1 MERVDFSKIVLK
13 DSRGHITKS
22 IKDIDVN
29 ITSFRLVD
37 PDTPNAREY
46 LKDWTPVPDT
56 TGVFGR
62 GRAHPL
68 FVSNKKYTIR
78 IKKKFNLTDLI
89 FAKFLKTKC

>member
-13 DSRGHITKS
+13 GPRGQITKR

-37 PDTPNAREY
+37 PNTPKAQEY

-56 TGVFGR
+56 EGVFGR

-68 FVSNKKYTIR
+68 FVSNQNDKIR
-78 IKKKFNLTDLI
+78 K
-89 FAKFLKTKC
+89 

>member
-13 DSRGHITKS
+13 NDRGHITKS
-22 IKDIDVN
+22 IKDIGVN

-37 PDTPNAREY
+37 PDSPKAREY
-46 LKDWTPVPDT
+46 LKDWTPVPDV

-68 FVSNKKYTIR
+68 FVSNLKVYNEKKELV
-78 IKKKFNLTDLI
+78 N
-89 FAKFLKTKC
+89 